1 MIEINFLDSS
11 DKEIIGKYKFFYDTI
26 SIGTS
31 NQNDLIIQD
40 LNLNESHLTL
50 SITNGTISCEGIGEF
65 SSFIY
70 KSKTFK
76 GKKAFIKK
84 DQIKIGNTTFEIVDF
99 SLEPPSPKGL
109 SLKES
114 YESLLKE
121 FPEQEKIIDEME
133 NEISKIEGLIIDQPS
148 NS

>member
-1 MIEINFLDSS
+1 MIEINFLNSS
-11 DKEIIGKYKFFYDTI
+11 DNEIIGKYKFFYDAI

-40 LNLNESHLTL
+40 LNLNQSHLTL
-50 SITNGTISCEGIGEF
+50 SITNDTITCEGVGE
-65 SSFIY
+65 SSIFIY
-70 KSKTFK
+70 RSKTFK
-76 GKKAFIKK
+76 GRKAFIKK

-99 SLEPPSPKGL
+99 SLEPAPPKSPP
-109 SLKES
+109 LKES
-114 YESLLKE
+114 YEILLKE

-133 NEISKIEGLIIDQPS
+133 NEISKIESLIIDQPS

>member
-1 MIEINFLDSS
+1 MIEINLLNSS
-11 DKEIIGKYKFFYDTI
+11 DKEINGKYKFFYDTI

-31 NQNDLIIQD
+31 NKNDLIIQD
-40 LNLNESHLTL
+40 LTLNETHLTL
-50 SITNGTISCEGIGEF
+50 SITNDTLTCEGGGEA

-70 KSKTFK
+70 NSKTFK
-76 GKKAFIKK
+76 GRKAFIKK
-84 DQIKIGNTTFEIVDF
+84 DKIKIGDSTFEIVDF
-99 SLEPPSPKGL
+99 SLEPPPPKGL

-114 YESLLKE
+114 YERLLKE

-133 NEISKIEGLIIDQPS
+133 NEISKIESSIIDQPS

>member
-1 MIEINFLDSS
+1 D
-11 DKEIIGKYKFFYDTI
+11 
-26 SIGTS
+26 
-31 NQNDLIIQD
+31 
-40 LNLNESHLTL
+40 
-50 SITNGTISCEGIGEF
+50 TISCEGIGES
-65 SSFIY
+65 SSFTY

-84 DQIKIGNTTFEIVDF
+84 DQIKIGNTTFEIMDF
-99 SLEPPSPKGL
+99 SLEQPSPKGV

-133 NEISKIEGLIIDQPS
+133 NEISKIESLIIDQSS